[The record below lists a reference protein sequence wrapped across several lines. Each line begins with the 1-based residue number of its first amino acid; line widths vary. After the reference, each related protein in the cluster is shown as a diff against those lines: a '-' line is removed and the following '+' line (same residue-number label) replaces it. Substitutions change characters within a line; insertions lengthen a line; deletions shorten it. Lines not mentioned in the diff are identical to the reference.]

1 MINKSFPHIPHCAYM
16 SNIMLSTVLTPII
29 IIYFNNVQNN
39 KLYSDTM
46 FLISSQYQYIGI
58 LILNSALS
66 LSYSMLPLRSTILS
80 FNILI
85 PYPLLLFLTLPIEL

>member
-1 MINKSFPHIPHCAYM
+1 MINKSFPHIPHYAYM